1 MERGRKKRW
10 SELSPQQRTLIVVS
24 GVAEFILTT
33 LAIRDLRDRPKAEV
47 RGWKIAWRMA
57 MVVQPFGPL
66 LYFIVGRRGST
77 TSGSG

>member
-1 MERGRKKRW
+1 MSPRQRAFIVFGGIA
-10 SELSPQQRTLIVVS
+10 EL
-24 GVAEFILTT
+24 ILTT
-33 LAIRDLRDRPKAEV
+33 LALRDLRSRPKDEV

-77 TSGSG
+77 TSGSA